1 MQFPQKTAV
10 IRLVYSLLENEIFS
24 QMRFQNAKIRKLLTK
39 DKVKTASTTPSL
51 V

>member
-24 QMRFQNAKIRKLLTK
+24 QMRFQYEKIRKLLTK
-39 DKVKTASTTPSL
+39 DKVKTASTTLSL